1 METGRCRMSQRLRRG
16 IRPGRR
22 PLTCHHE
29 AGHCLARW
37 WFGHFFDRVLV
48 LTTEQVAQGV
58 QHMNRRGV
66 PVTDAEG
73 FMHGYDL
80 APALTPAMLDG
91 MGGEPEVVAQMQ
103 RHARVSVE
111 MDLIES
117 YIGAVA
123 EARYRKC
130 SVIAALLMGGDGDL
144 AQARRTLD
152 AWFPDPDA
160 RRTADMQAT
169 QRAAALV
176 RSEPGWRAITTLAA
190 GLMERG
196 EMQWHEAEPLL
207 AAAYGH
213 ARPNPNAWMAAWPPS
228 LDMIR
233 AGQLPAQEST

>member
-1 METGRCRMSQRLRRG
+1 MSQRLRRG

-22 PLTCHHE
+22 PLACYHE

-48 LTTEQVAQGV
+48 LTTEEIAQGV
-58 QHMNRRGV
+58 QHVNRRDV
-66 PVTDAEG
+66 PVTGAEG
-73 FMHGYDL
+73 FMDAYGL
-80 APALTPAMLDG
+80 APTLTPAMLDG

-117 YIGAVA
+117 YVGATA

-130 SVIAALLMGGDGDL
+130 SVIAALLMGGDGDM
-144 AQARRTLD
+144 AQVRRILD
-152 AWFPDPDA
+152 IWYPDPDA
-160 RRTADMQAT
+160 RAAADIQAR

-176 RSEPGWRAITTLAA
+176 RSDAGWRAITALAFN
-190 GLMERG
+190 LMDRG
-196 EMQWHEAEPLL
+196 ELQWREAEPLL

-213 ARPNPNAWMAAWPPS
+213 EQPNPNTWMAAWPPS
-228 LDMIR
+228 LAIIR
-233 AGQLPAQEST
+233 SGQFPEQENA